1 MKSWRAEVS
10 VTPGRRLDI
19 IDLTDDLRR
28 AVKDAG
34 VTEGFVLAYCPH
46 TTATLL
52 LNELEDGALEDLR
65 RRLDELVPDGLY
77 YAHDD
82 LERRTQNLQEGHE
95 RANGRSHVVHML
107 LGGSSQAIPVE
118 AGEPALGRWQRLLL
132 LELDEPKPRTVGLRV
147 YGE

>member
-1 MKSWRAEVS
+1 MRTWRTDAEV
-10 VTPGRRLDI
+10 TPAGRLEAT
-19 IDLTDDLRR
+19 DLTDELRR
-28 AVKDAG
+28 AVKDSG
-34 VTEGFVLAYCPH
+34 VTDGFVVAQCPH

-52 LNELEDGALEDLR
+52 LNEWEEGALEDLR
-65 RRLDELVPDGLY
+65 RRLEALVPDGVY

-95 RANGRSHVVHML
+95 RANGRSHVAQML
-107 LGGSSQAIPVE
+107 LGGASHVIPVE

-132 LELDEPKPRTVGLRV
+132 LELDEPRERRVTFRV